1 MPHWLPFKILLRTK
15 QKSLLL
21 NFLPGEYDAWT
32 ETPMKEL
39 GEKRWEEYKYFMAYL
54 LVGFTEEGTLGRNY
68 STPLCSATKEMLAS
82 EEEQVFLL
90 H

>member
-1 MPHWLPFKILLRTK
+1 
-15 QKSLLL
+15 
-21 NFLPGEYDAWT
+21 
-32 ETPMKEL
+32 MKEL
-39 GEKRWEEYKYFMAYL
+39 GEKRWEEYKYVMAYL